1 LQTYDHAF
9 RAMGTACALRLLSSD
24 PQAVARASEAAVAE
38 VARLELKY
46 SRYRG
51 DSLLSAINHAAAAG
65 GEISLDD
72 ETVGLL
78 DYAFACHQQSGGLFD
93 ITSGVLRRAW
103 DFKLARRPEAGEIE
117 RLLPL
122 VGLQKLDWRAPVLR
136 FPQAGMEIDFGGIV
150 KEYAADRAAAACR
163 ALGLSHGLVDLGGDI
178 SVIGPQPDGSAWPVG
193 SRHPHRPDQAMAVL
207 ALRSGGLASSGDY
220 ERFFEIDGVRYSHIL
235 DPRTGW
241 PVRGLAAVSVAA
253 ESCLVAGSL
262 CTIAMLKQDEGPAWL
277 QSLSIRSVWM
287 DSAGRQGEC
296 ASAP

>member
-1 LQTYDHAF
+1 
-9 RAMGTACALRLLSSD
+9 MGTACALRLLSSD

-136 FPQAGMEIDFGGIV
+136 FPQAGMEIDFGG
-150 KEYAADRAAAACR
+150 DREGIRGGQGRGGLPGPRPVARPRRPGRRHQRDWASSPTGPPGPWAHGIRIGRIRPWRCWLSGAGGLPAAATMNGSSRSTAFATATSWTR
-163 ALGLSHGLVDLGGDI
+163 A
-178 SVIGPQPDGSAWPVG
+178 PVG
-193 SRHPHRPDQAMAVL
+193 RCAVL
-207 ALRSGGLASSGDY
+207 PPLA
-220 ERFFEIDGVRYSHIL
+220 
-235 DPRTGW
+235 W
-241 PVRGLAAVSVAA
+241 AA